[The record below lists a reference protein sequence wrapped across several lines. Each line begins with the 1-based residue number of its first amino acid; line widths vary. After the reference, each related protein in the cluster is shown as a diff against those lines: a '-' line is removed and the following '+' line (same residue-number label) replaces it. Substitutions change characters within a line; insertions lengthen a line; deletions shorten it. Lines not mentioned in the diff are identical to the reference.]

1 MGGEGLGSLGTQ
13 RQKSALAH
21 LKLHYREKKKKKKN
35 KHILVKQI
43 SESPK
48 KSEQVA
54 VTGNTLSKKAITCLC
69 FTFLVK

>member
-1 MGGEGLGSLGTQ
+1 MQQPEHTKAEVCPCTFEVILQG
-13 RQKSALAH
+13 K
-21 LKLHYREKKKKKKN
+21 KEKKGKKQQ

-48 KSEQVA
+48 KSKQVA